1 MAEMMWREH
10 SSLRESRVTVSSTES
25 PHTVTRLSMVW
36 SERLVAALAEPVSE
50 HTAAVL
56 VSVPVTPLDE
66 EGLLLRVRLADRVL
80 AWAQAQAH
88 IALGDYVG
96 SFAVDG
102 DQERHLRLEV
112 RIARG
117 CSDDAAGTDID
128 SARRLAGPCRVV
140 RDLLESGEISDRHVW
155 PVLNRTQGIDDELA
169 QAALEL
175 IGSRLPRMASTRVG
189 GVLSRALAKID
200 PKVQAQR
207 ARAARSHDV
216 GVSFRS
222 LPDGLAQVTATHRVE
237 DARAIM
243 EIVDTAA
250 DRFLHHQGS
259 CQPCADAVPH
269 EIGPARAAA
278 HLAMVLR
285 AENGPDAVLPI
296 EPARLVVAS
305 TVLDHDAPAGA
316 DDSATETTTSA
327 STSATAAPLVVQGK
341 APKRRRS
348 SRRGETQVV
357 MDFTTWLGLDDNPG
371 MVAGHPIPA
380 EIAREISRSTGSL
393 RRIVT
398 DPADGHLI
406 DHGDRIYLPDDLRR
420 HVAARDA
427 HCQAP
432 GCGQPAERCE
442 LEHIIPFPHG
452 ASSTTNTDMYCKRD
466 HISKTRGDLEI
477 LHHDK
482 NGSATWRTRHGQAG
496 HIEPRPYLNPPE
508 PPTPRDPWIDDPP
521 PF

>member
-1 MAEMMWREH
+1 M
-10 SSLRESRVTVSSTES
+10 
-25 PHTVTRLSMVW
+25 
-36 SERLVAALAEPVSE
+36 
-50 HTAAVL
+50 
-56 VSVPVTPLDE
+56 
-66 EGLLLRVRLADRVL
+66 
-80 AWAQAQAH
+80 
-88 IALGDYVG
+88 
-96 SFAVDG
+96 
-102 DQERHLRLEV
+102 
-112 RIARG
+112 
-117 CSDDAAGTDID
+117 
-128 SARRLAGPCRVV
+128 V
-140 RDLLESGEISDRHVW
+140 RDLLSRGEISDRHVW
-155 PVLNRTQGIDDELA
+155 PVLNRTQGIDDQVA
-169 QAALEL
+169 QAALERVAP
-175 IGSRLPRMASTRVG
+175 RLPRMASTRVG
-189 GVLSRALAKID
+189 GALSRELATID
-200 PKVQAQR
+200 PKVEAQR
-207 ARAARSHDV
+207 ARVARSHDV

-222 LPDGLAQVTATHRVE
+222 LPAGLAQVTATHRVE

-243 EIVDTAA
+243 EILDTAA
-250 DRFLHHQGS
+250 DRFLNHRGS
-259 CQPCADAVPH
+259 CQPCAGAVPH

-285 AENGPDAVLPI
+285 AEDGADVVVPI

-305 TVLDHDAPAGA
+305 TVLDHDAPAGT
-316 DDSATETTTSA
+316 DDSATATTATTATNSMTS
-327 STSATAAPLVVQGK
+327 TAATTATTATTAPMVVQGK
-341 APKRRRS
+341 APKRRRRS

-380 EIAREISRSTGSL
+380 EIAREISQSTGSL

-406 DHGDRIYLPDDLRR
+406 DHGDRIYLPEDLRR

-432 GCGQPAERCE
+432 GCGQPADRCE
-442 LEHIIPFPHG
+442 LEHIIAFPQG
-452 ASSTTNTDMYCKRD
+452 SSSTTNTDRYCKRD
-466 HISKTRGDLEI
+466 HIWKTRGDIEI
-477 LHHDK
+477 LHHDE

>member
-1 MAEMMWREH
+1 MYYLPMAEMMWRERP
-10 SSLRESRVTVSSTES
+10 SLRESRVSLSVVDS
-25 PHTVTRLSMVW
+25 PHTLTRLSMVW
-36 SERLVAALAEPVSE
+36 SARLVVALAAPVTE

-56 VSVPVTPLDE
+56 VSVPVGPLDE
-66 EGLLLRVRLADRVL
+66 EGLLLRVRLADRVV

-88 IALGDYVG
+88 TALADYVG
-96 SFAVDG
+96 AHAVDR
-102 DQERHLRLEV
+102 DRERHLRLEV

-117 CSDDAAGTDID
+117 CSDDAAGMDID

-140 RDLLESGEISDRHVW
+140 RDLLGRGEISDRHVW
-155 PVLNRTQGIDDELA
+155 PVLNRTLGIDDQVA
-169 QAALEL
+169 QAALER
-175 IGSRLPRMASTRVG
+175 IASRLPRMASTRVG
-189 GVLSRALAKID
+189 GALTRALATID
-200 PKVQAQR
+200 PKVQARR
-207 ARAARSHDV
+207 ARVARRHDV

-250 DRFLHHQGS
+250 DRFLDHQWS
-259 CQPCADAVPH
+259 CRPCADAVPH

-285 AENGPDAVLPI
+285 ADDGTDAVVPI
-296 EPARLVVAS
+296 EPVRLVVAS
-305 TVLDHDAPAGA
+305 TVIDHEAPASTDDGA
-316 DDSATETTTSA
+316 TTT
-327 STSATAAPLVVQGK
+327 ATTAPMVKQAT
-341 APKRRRS
+341 APKRRRRS
-348 SRRGETQVV
+348 SCRGETQVV

-380 EIAREISRSTGSL
+380 EIAREISQSTGSL

-420 HVAARDA
+420 QVAARDPT
-427 HCQAP
+427 CQAP
-432 GCGQPAERCE
+432 GCGQPADRCE
-442 LEHIIPFPHG
+442 LEHIIAFPRG
-452 ASSTTNTDMYCKRD
+452 ASSTENTDMYCKRD
-466 HISKTRGDLEI
+466 HISKTRGDIEI

-482 NGSATWRTRHGQAG
+482 SGSATWLTRHGQTG